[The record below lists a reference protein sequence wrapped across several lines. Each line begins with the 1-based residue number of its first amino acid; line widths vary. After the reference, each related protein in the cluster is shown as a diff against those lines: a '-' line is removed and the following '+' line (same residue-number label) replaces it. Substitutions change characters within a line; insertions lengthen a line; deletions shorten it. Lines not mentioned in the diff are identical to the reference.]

1 LGSIVARLVCGR
13 QGDQNTSRRRLDVW
27 FDENDKAGPRRAMP
41 LSLCRTRKDLRQRS
55 AELGD
60 DARN

>member
-1 LGSIVARLVCGR
+1 MQSLAK
-13 QGDQNTSRRRLDVW
+13 NTSRRRLDVW
-27 FDENDKAGPRRAMP
+27 FDENDKDGPRRAMP